1 MKRGKIE
8 PGMDMNKVLRGAR
21 GRTAISPPEP
31 QTDAS
36 RALNAFIRGEAVAG
50 EASTP
55 EEAAELAANENMRVN
70 PDGTVR
76 KVPQGNAGDGTSSLP
91 SGKHIKNFGERMRD
105 LLAERK
111 RLGL

>member
-21 GRTAISPPEP
+21 GRTAISPTEKQP
-31 QTDAS
+31 DAS
-36 RALNAFIRGEAVAG
+36 RAMNAFIRGEAVAG

-55 EEAAELAANENMRVN
+55 EEAAELAAKESMNVN

-76 KVPQGNAGDGTSSLP
+76 TVPQGNAGEGTGGMASAKKP
-91 SGKHIKNFGERMRD
+91 KNFGERMRD